1 MTRVTTSVFDCDKA
15 GELLEGM
22 RKARMAIGRG
32 QVVCVPGDSVYMVV
46 ADAFKPSA
54 VQALRDVRGMAADA
68 PVSVLS
74 PGLPTLSAL
83 TESVEDEVHA
93 LVNQFWPGPL
103 TLILPSAETLSWD
116 LGTTAGTVALTM
128 PTHKVVAEILSETG
142 PLAFSAASRVGEPG
156 CETARAAAEILGD
169 RVAVYLSDDSSV
181 APGLPSTVIDA
192 TGLDKPERRLRL
204 VREGAIPLAD
214 IHGVVPAERFA

>member
-1 MTRVTTSVFDCDKA
+1 MTTSLFDCDNA

-32 QVVCVPGDSVYMVV
+32 QVVCVPGDAVYMVV

-54 VQALRDVRGMAADA
+54 VQALRDARGMAAEA

-74 PGLPTLSAL
+74 PGLPTLHAL
-83 TESVEDEVHA
+83 TESVEEEVQA
-93 LVNQFWPGPL
+93 LVNEFWPGPL
-103 TLILPSAETLSWD
+103 TLILPGAETLSWD

-128 PTHKVVAEILSETG
+128 PTQRIVLELLSETG
-142 PLAFSAASRVGEPG
+142 PLAFSAASRAGEPG
-156 CETARAAAEILGD
+156 SQTAVSATDVFGD
-169 RVAVYLSDDSSV
+169 TVAVYLANDDSV
-181 APGLPSTVIDA
+181 TPGPPSTVIDA
-192 TGLDKPERRLRL
+192 TGLDKPARKLRM

-214 IHGVVPAERFA
+214 IHGVVPAERFT